1 MAEIKYQLRPATE
14 ADYQYCYDLLKQN
27 MFELFSHHWGG
38 WKPDAFRQ
46 DFRPANTAIVTIEGR
61 DIGYFS
67 LKETEVGLY
76 LENIQL
82 LPFVQGRG
90 IGTVILKRILQDN
103 ASEPIELTT
112 FTDNPAM
119 RLYERLGFE
128 VIGREGETIR
138 MLKSVEQFSDPKN
151 NLKRES

>member
-1 MAEIKYQLRPATE
+1 MKEINYQLRPATE

-46 DFRPANTAIVTIEGR
+46 DFCAANTTMVTMEGR

-67 LKETEVGLY
+67 LKKSDAGMY

-82 LPFVQGRG
+82 SRRLP
-90 IGTVILKRILQDN
+90 
-103 ASEPIELTT
+103 
-112 FTDNPAM
+112 
-119 RLYERLGFE
+119 
-128 VIGREGETIR
+128 
-138 MLKSVEQFSDPKN
+138 KSVGNVENSLGRTSGF
-151 NLKRES
+151 L